1 MVNPSYASVD
11 TLPGLTGIA
20 RLHLMDLLIDEDTHA
35 KRRQRMLTAR
45 AHLATR
51 LWQPLGD
58 DASIPV
64 EPGKLRDRFRG
75 RIPEAMCLALL
86 VDAVIDGAFAPFQI
100 SIPSDA
106 LGEAL
111 AQFSSD
117 LGAPRAWAEVAIAAI
132 KDTQPPRITI
142 APGDIDDMLR
152 RLHAVAVAKM
162 RLRPATPVTEITYL
176 TRMRADLEHDLTV
189 HSMVD
194 DPRTAPAREIK
205 GKIKAI
211 SGMLKQLERE
221 ARR

>member
-1 MVNPSYASVD
+1 MAD
-11 TLPGLTGIA
+11 IGLVG
-20 RLHLMDLLIDEDTHA
+20 
-35 KRRQRMLTAR
+35 
-45 AHLATR
+45 
-51 LWQPLGD
+51 LGVMG
-58 DASIPV
+58 SN
-64 EPGKLRDRFRG
+64 
-75 RIPEAMCLALL
+75 LALNMAEKGYTVAVHNRTTSKIDTFMQNAGPL
-86 VDAVIDGAFAPFQI
+86 ASRLVPCKTVEELAAAITPPRPVVIMVKAGVAVDAVIDGAFAPFQI